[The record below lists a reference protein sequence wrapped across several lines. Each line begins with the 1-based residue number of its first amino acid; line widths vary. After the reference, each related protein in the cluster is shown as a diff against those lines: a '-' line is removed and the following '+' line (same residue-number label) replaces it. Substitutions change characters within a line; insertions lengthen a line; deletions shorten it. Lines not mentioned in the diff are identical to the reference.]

1 VNDYISRQTISSI
14 KQRLTIKQLSVEYF
28 LKNRRVCHVHSNVSS
43 SGEVL
48 CLNTTVDESMNIKST
63 KITGPLIMYP
73 PADDNY
79 SEDACSILVLDTVPP
94 SVIIAS
100 NFGELY
106 NCLLLP
112 EIKNKVGITQRPTY
126 ILQFVLPYLYM
137 CCLLYIIKRN
147 DVFTHSECLS
157 SLATVD

>member
-1 VNDYISRQTISSI
+1 
-14 KQRLTIKQLSVEYF
+14 
-28 LKNRRVCHVHSNVSS
+28 
-43 SGEVL
+43 
-48 CLNTTVDESMNIKST
+48 
-63 KITGPLIMYP
+63 MYP

-112 EIKNKVGITQRPTY
+112 AEYQNKVSI
-126 ILQFVLPYLYM
+126 
-137 CCLLYIIKRN
+137 
-147 DVFTHSECLS
+147 FTFYCVHL
-157 SLATVD
+157 